1 MRRLT
6 PRAKQS
12 SPKRFSITSTEA
24 ENYNTLTRAKEDEAW
39 TPILI
44 VTAYGLIWLINLCFF
59 VYEGVEILLLPS
71 TLSDIDDEY
80 LLPLVMIMSL
90 VLSSASRLF
99 LARFIIHFSRALAV
113 AISTIFMTIGLVILA
128 MDLGFMQYSI
138 GQIFRKIGTNGINY
152 CQAVFISEMSP
163 LRDRSLLLGMVL
175 SPTLIAYLSSGAIT
189 QVVITHTNT
198 WGYHLVFIVITPVA
212 TSALG
217 LLFHYASLRHTE
229 LYVKT
234 STSDIHRKPKGVI
247 NYIREFNPIGM
258 ILFSAAGSCLL
269 LVANNVPL
277 QRNEFGSPLILS
289 LSVLGVVSLLALI
302 VWERLAIH
310 RSLTT
315 YEYLRNRTIL
325 AACIA
330 NTLCMASLNGW
341 KSYFIPFIQVVDDRN
356 IIDTGFLTPI
366 YDVAA
371 TIGTLV
377 FGIIIR
383 HVGFVKRP
391 ALYLGV
397 LGAILGLCLATYSM
411 RSDSST
417 SLTIAWQIIAAFA
430 QSILTTCIPLAIAA
444 ATGNR
449 DLATLVAI
457 CGLFED
463 IGAAIGYSLA
473 SIIWQ
478 ETLPQRLNEY
488 FPTNIK
494 PEEGAIYG
502 SLSLQLLFKE
512 NTLVRKAIQMGYC
525 DTQRIIFI
533 VSTILWM
540 PILITIFLWGN
551 FSTIEI

>member
-1 MRRLT
+1 MQRLLS
-6 PRAKQS
+6 PAKQPS
-12 SPKRFSITSTEA
+12 LECLSIASTEA
-24 ENYNTLTRAKEDEAW
+24 ENDNTSTQAREDEAW
-39 TPILI
+39 TPILT
-44 VTAYGLIWLINLCFF
+44 VTAYSLIWLINLCFF
-59 VYEGVEILLLPS
+59 VYEGVETLLLPS

-90 VLSSASRLF
+90 VLSSASRLL
-99 LARFIIHFSRALAV
+99 LARFIMHFSRALAV
-113 AISTIFMTIGLVILA
+113 AISTGFMTIGLVILA
-128 MDLGFMQYSI
+128 MDLGFVQYSI
-138 GQIFRKIGTNGINY
+138 GQIFRKVGTNGINY
-152 CQAVFISEMSP
+152 CQTVFISEISP

-175 SPTLIAYLSSGAIT
+175 SPMLIAYLSSGAIT
-189 QVVITHTNT
+189 QVVIAHANA
-198 WGYHLVFIVITPVA
+198 WSYHLILIVITPAA

-229 LYVKT
+229 RYVEN
-234 STSDIHRKPKGVI
+234 STGDIYKKPKGVM
-247 NYIREFNPIGM
+247 NYIREFNPIG
-258 ILFSAAGSCLL
+258 ILLFSAAGSCLL
-269 LVANNVPL
+269 LGANNVPL
-277 QRNEFGSPLILS
+277 QGNEFGSPLILS
-289 LSVLGVVSLLALI
+289 LSVLGVVSLMALI
-302 VWERLAIH
+302 AWERLAIH

-315 YEYLRNRTIL
+315 YGYLRNRTIL

-330 NTLCMASLNGW
+330 NTLCMASLHCW
-341 KSYFIPFIQVVDDRN
+341 KSYFIPFIQVVDDRS
-356 IIDTGFLTPI
+356 IMDTGFLTPI
-366 YDVAA
+366 HDVAA

-377 FGIIIR
+377 FGLIIR
-383 HVGFVKRP
+383 HFGVVKCP
-391 ALYLGV
+391 ALYLSV
-397 LGAILGLCLATYSM
+397 LGAILGLGLATYSL
-411 RSDSST
+411 RPDSST

-430 QSILTTCIPLAIAA
+430 QSLLTTCIPIAIAA

-449 DLATLVAI
+449 DLTTLVAI

-488 FPTNIK
+488 FPTSIR

-525 DTQRIIFI
+525 DTERIIFI

-551 FSTIEI
+551 FSTIGI